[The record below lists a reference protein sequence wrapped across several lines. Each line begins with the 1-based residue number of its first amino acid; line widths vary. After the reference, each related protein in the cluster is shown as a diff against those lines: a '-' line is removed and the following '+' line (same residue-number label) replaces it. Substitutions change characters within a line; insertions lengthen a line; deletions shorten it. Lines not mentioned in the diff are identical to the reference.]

1 MNSIKNFKIY
11 IICTNCKKISFA
23 KRINR
28 CMYCFSKTK
37 LVGIDGQFVNK
48 KIIQRDFL
56 KLDGMLNPYLI
67 SYFKKK
73 KVFKTVAKI

>member
-1 MNSIKNFKIY
+1 
-11 IICTNCKKISFA
+11 
-23 KRINR
+23 
-28 CMYCFSKTK
+28 MYCFSKTK

-73 KVFKTVAKI
+73 KVFKAVAKI